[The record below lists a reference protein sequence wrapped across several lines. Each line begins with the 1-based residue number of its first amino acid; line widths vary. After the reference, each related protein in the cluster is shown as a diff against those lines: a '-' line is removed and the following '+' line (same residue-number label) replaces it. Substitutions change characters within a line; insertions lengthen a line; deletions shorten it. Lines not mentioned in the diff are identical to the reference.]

1 MAQTTGQST
10 GMEGISVGYHE
21 LKLNE
26 IDNTQRHLG
35 NLCNS
40 LSEIGVITKSEIK
53 KRYCM
58 PRVDIL
64 N

>member
-10 GMEGISVGYHE
+10 GMEGISVG

-26 IDNTQRHLG
+26 IENTRHLG

-58 PRVDIL
+58 LRVDIL